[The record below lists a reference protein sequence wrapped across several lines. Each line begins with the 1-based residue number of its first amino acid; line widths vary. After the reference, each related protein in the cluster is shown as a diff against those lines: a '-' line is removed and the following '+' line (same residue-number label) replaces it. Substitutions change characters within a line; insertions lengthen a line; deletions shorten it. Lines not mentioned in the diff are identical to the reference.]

1 MKKSELRQLI
11 REELGKLNEDV
22 FVLWADRVNDNLPK
36 AIKAAKYKGK
46 GGTWSKEYRT
56 NASAGYG
63 TVFFVEADNLNDAK
77 QKVLTVTNADKTDKN
92 IYNIK

>member
-1 MKKSELRQLI
+1 MKKSELRQII
-11 REELGKLNEDV
+11 REELTRINEDV

-46 GGTWSKEYRT
+46 GGTWSKEYKT
-56 NASAGYG
+56 NAASGYG
-63 TVFFVEADNLNDAK
+63 TVFFVEADNVDDAK
-77 QKVLTVTNADKTDKN
+77 QKVLTATDANKTDKN